1 MLMNAAGHGDFGH
14 RMIGTGRDTALLV
27 VGLACLGAAPVFAQ
41 QTGTGGLRGSSVF
54 TGFAPPAARAQVEE
68 PGWDLLVDTPVI
80 SAPSDPGRAAPNA
93 AMDLNAMDAPSY
105 NSFAATDR
113 PAPPIENYDF
123 APKSMPVVVE
133 LFTSQGCS
141 SCPPADAMLARLAS
155 EPGVLPLSFHVDYWD
170 YLGWTDSFAQPE
182 FTERQERYARVSGER
197 SVYTPQ
203 LIVDGE
209 DTALAPG
216 PTELMALIDAHRVA
230 PAMVSVH
237 RDTVGDG
244 EAIELIPLSDLGGRS
259 EVLLVRYVP
268 ERRIDVTAGENR
280 GKQVSYTNVVLTMDR
295 LAEWDGAGP
304 LKMTVRPDTMS
315 ESDLPEDTRHVILV
329 QKEMGK
335 ANRPGPILA
344 TIPLD

>member
-1 MLMNAAGHGDFGH
+1 MLMNAAVRGEIGH
-14 RMIGTGRDTALLV
+14 RMIGTGRDRAMLV
-27 VGLACLGAAPVFAQ
+27 VGLACLGAAPALAQ
-41 QTGTGGLRGSSVF
+41 QTDQTPLPGGSVYS
-54 TGFAPPAARAQVEE
+54 GFAGAPVAAPE

-80 SAPSDPGRAAPNA
+80 TAPADPARAAPNA

-113 PAPPIENYDF
+113 RAPPIDDYGFGPN
-123 APKSMPVVVE
+123 AMPVVVE

-170 YLGWTDSFAQPE
+170 YLGWADSFAQPA

-209 DTALAPG
+209 DTAVAPG
-216 PTELMALIDAHRVA
+216 PAELMSLIDAHRVA
-230 PAMVSVH
+230 PALVSVR
-237 RDTVGDG
+237 RDRVDGG
-244 EAIELIPLSDLGGRS
+244 EAIELMPLSDLGGRT

-268 ERRIDVTAGENR
+268 ERRVQVTAGENR
-280 GKQVSYTNVVLTMDR
+280 GKQVAYTNVVLTMDR
-295 LAEWDGAGP
+295 LAEWDGAAP
-304 LKMTVRPDTMS
+304 LKMTVHPDS
-315 ESDLPEDTRHVILV
+315 IPSDDMPQDTRHVILV
-329 QKEMGK
+329 QKEMGD
-335 ANRPGPILA
+335 AARPGPIVA